1 MKIGELYNQFI
12 AGKGRIFNSGIS
24 SNVMPIR
31 ERDPKSI
38 ELENDVTLKMQ
49 QAIESVQPMQAKKT
63 FIPPNQIRIVS
74 YEDAIKELASI
85 QKNNNP

>member
-1 MKIGELYNQFI
+1 MKIGDLYDRFI
-12 AGKGRIFNSGIS
+12 AGKGKIYNSGIS
-24 SNVMPIR
+24 NNVISTR

-38 ELENDVTLKMQ
+38 ELENNVTLKMQ
-49 QAIESVQPMQAKKT
+49 QAVESVQPKQAKKA

-85 QKNNNP
+85 QKNNNL